1 MDRRHLQYYVALA
14 EELHFGRAALRL
26 GIATP
31 TLSVQIQQIER
42 RLGTPLFDR
51 SRREVTLTSAGAIFL
66 AEARNVLRQ
75 FEQAEAVGRRAGR
88 GEIGRIEI
96 GYVGSAVHAG
106 ALQEQLQRFR
116 SASPDVELK
125 VGEWPMADL
134 PDLLLDGRIDVVFC
148 RLPMEV
154 PDALGSHI
162 LIEDQFCVALPASHA
177 LAHAGVPVQPAL
189 PAVADS
195 CRTAAPVP
203 VILSRCSRR
212 SRWAMAPW
220 RSCRRCCSGRCYCQA
235 WCICR
240 SPGRS
245 SPRPS
250 LRCTVNRKHRQRS
263 AGSSSR
269 CGVPP
274 PGASTCCPC
283 PEALADDVAGLP
295 RNGLAT
301 LAALDLPPDHQM
313 NNGNGPQTVR

>member
-189 PAVADS
+189 LAKEAFIMPEQPAGTLEVA
-195 CRTAAPVP
+195 RRGGFVP
-203 VILSRCSRR
+203 DIR
-212 SRWAMAPW
+212 SR
-220 RSCRRCCSGRCYCQA
+220 
-235 WCICR
+235 
-240 SPGRS
+240 PGH
-245 SPRPS
+245 
-250 LRCTVNRKHRQRS
+250 LV
-263 AGSSSR
+263 A
-269 CGVPP
+269 V
-274 PGASTCCPC
+274 
-283 PEALADDVAGLP
+283 LAQV
-295 RNGLAT
+295 
-301 LAALDLPPDHQM
+301 
-313 NNGNGPQTVR
+313 

>member
-1 MDRRHLQYYVALA
+1 MERRHLQYYVALA
-14 EELHFGRAALRL
+14 EELHFGRTALRL

-31 TLSVQIQQIER
+31 TLSVQIQEIER

-116 SASPDVELK
+116 SASPDVVLQ

-177 LAHAGVPVQPAL
+177 LAHSGVPVQPSLLAKEAFIMPEQPAGTLEVARRGGFVPDIRSRPGHLAAVLAQVSVGDGAVAIVPSVLQRTLLLPGMVYLPIAGPVIASTIAAL
-189 PAVADS
+189 YREQETSPAVRRLIEQVR
-195 CRTAAPVP
+195 RTP
-203 VILSRCSRR
+203 SRR
-212 SRWAMAPW
+212 IDM
-220 RSCRRCCSGRCYCQA
+220 
-235 WCICR
+235 
-240 SPGRS
+240 
-245 SPRPS
+245 
-250 LRCTVNRKHRQRS
+250 
-263 AGSSSR
+263 
-269 CGVPP
+269 
-274 PGASTCCPC
+274 
-283 PEALADDVAGLP
+283 LP
-295 RNGLAT
+295 
-301 LAALDLPPDHQM
+301 LP
-313 NNGNGPQTVR
+313 